1 MKKLLII
8 TAVLFVL
15 LSIVAPIRLNVT
27 TPPQCGY
34 NGSGTEATCISDCTL
49 CNTAPVVIKHLYP
62 SIVAYILDIKDSNKS
77 PGPSL
82 YRTDIIKKRSYC
94 CYINFGNLLRFKK
107 KPMNK
112 IGLTV

>member
-8 TAVLFVL
+8 TEVLFVL

-62 SIVAYILDIKDSNKS
+62 SIVAYILDIKDSNNS

-82 YRTDIIKKRSYC
+82 YRTDIIRNEVIVAILTLGTFFVLKR
-94 CYINFGNLLRFKK
+94 NQ
-107 KPMNK
+107 
-112 IGLTV
+112 